1 MKIKINPKKIYSSDG
16 YSIQEIIKVA
26 EILYKAKKSMS
37 AKDDYEFSTEL
48 DISSRKQDINQ
59 IKVLSSEIVETGLN
73 VYYFKI
79 ILFLNSIFQY

>member
-1 MKIKINPKKIYSSDG
+1 MN
-16 YSIQEIIKVA
+16 
-26 EILYKAKKSMS
+26 

-73 VYYFKI
+73 VIIIHYKI
-79 ILFLNSIFQY
+79 NMLLYNYIYLVT